1 MTTLQLIAGLALIV
15 AWLPFA
21 VSCIAHHS
29 PKRLQ
34 VLSVAA
40 IMAGGALCID
50 ALTGQIHPCATL
62 AAFGLSAALLIC
74 RSEVRHSLEASTWGH

>member
-1 MTTLQLIAGLALIV
+1 MTTLQIIAGLSLIA

-40 IMAGGALCID
+40 IMAGGALCME
-50 ALTGQIHPCATL
+50 ALAGTTHPGATL
-62 AAFGLSAALLIC
+62 AAAGLSVALLVW
-74 RSEVRHSLEASTWGH
+74 RGRVRRTLEASWDH